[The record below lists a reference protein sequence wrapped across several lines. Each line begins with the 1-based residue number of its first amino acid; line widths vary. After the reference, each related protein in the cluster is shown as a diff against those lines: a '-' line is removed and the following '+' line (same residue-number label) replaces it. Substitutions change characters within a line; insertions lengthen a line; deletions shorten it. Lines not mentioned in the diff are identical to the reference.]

1 MEHSI
6 AIVEF
11 AELVANRTIVTSRAL
26 LDELAREPDALLY
39 GRRVAD
45 LTEQLLKTA
54 LAMQNLYFIGCGK
67 EEGDELY
74 VELDGLYGRMLAV
87 LDRVVAAFH
96 QMARGEVA

>member
-11 AELVANRTIVTSRAL
+11 AELVANRTIVTSKAL

-54 LAMQNLYFIGCGK
+54 LAMQNLHFAGCG
-67 EEGDELY
+67 EGAERYDVLN
-74 VELDGLYGRMLAV
+74 GLYGQMLAV
-87 LDRVVAAFH
+87 LDRVAGSFH
-96 QMARGEVA
+96 VMARGEVA

>member
-6 AIVEF
+6 AIIEF

-54 LAMQNLYFIGCGK
+54 LAMQNLHFSGSG
-67 EEGDELY
+67 EGDELY
-74 VELDGLYGRMLAV
+74 VELDGLYSRMLAV
-87 LDRVVAAFH
+87 LDRVVGSFY
-96 QMARGEVA
+96 QMARGAVA

>member
-11 AELVANRTIVTSRAL
+11 AEFVANRTIVTSRAL

-39 GRRVAD
+39 GKRVAD

-54 LAMQNLYFIGCGK
+54 VAVQNLHFAGGG
-67 EEGDELY
+67 EGNQLY
-74 VELDGLYGRMLAV
+74 EVLDGLYGRMLSK
-87 LDRVVAAFH
+87 LDRVVGTFH
-96 QMARGEVA
+96 QMAKGEVA

>member
-54 LAMQNLYFIGCGK
+54 LAMQNLYFVGCGK
-67 EEGDELY
+67 GEGDELY

-87 LDRVVAAFH
+87 MDRVVGAFH
-96 QMARGEVA
+96 QMARGAVA

>member
-26 LDELAREPDALLY
+26 LDELALEPDALLY

-54 LAMQNLYFIGCGK
+54 LAMQNLYFVGCGK
-67 EEGDELY
+67 GDELY
-74 VELDGLYGRMLAV
+74 LELDGLYGRMLAV
-87 LDRVVAAFH
+87 LHRVVGAFH
-96 QMARGEVA
+96 QMARGAVA